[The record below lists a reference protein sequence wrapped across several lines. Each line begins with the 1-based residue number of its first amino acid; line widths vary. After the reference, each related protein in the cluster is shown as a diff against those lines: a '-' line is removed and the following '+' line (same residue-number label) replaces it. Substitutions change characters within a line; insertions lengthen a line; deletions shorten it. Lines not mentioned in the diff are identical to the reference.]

1 MTLAAARAHALQDLL
16 KTIEVGEAQAMALEL
31 VLHVA
36 AIDKKDWGRK
46 LHTLLNQ
53 ESIIKLDQMVQ
64 RIVKGEPLQYVTEEA
79 WFLGLRLTVTPAV
92 LIPRP
97 ETEELVDWVIS
108 HCQFPIEKLPILEI
122 GTGSGCIAIALQ
134 KRLRKARVT
143 AIEYSGEALTV
154 ATRNAEEVGIHPVF
168 LQGDL
173 FDEHQWAT
181 WPEFSMLISNP
192 PYIPLEEKT
201 AMENRVIAHEPA
213 LALFVSNE
221 DPLCYYRSLG
231 KLLLSK
237 GLPGAQLFCEL
248 NAKLAEDTSRL
259 LKGMGL
265 QTEIKLD
272 MQGKQRMIR
281 AWR

>member
-1 MTLAAARAHALQDLL
+1 MNLAAARAHATQELMR
-16 KTIEVGEAQAMALEL
+16 TIETGEAQAMALEL
-31 VLHVA
+31 VLHLA
-36 AIDKKDWGRK
+36 GIDKKDWIR
-46 LHTLLNQ
+46 LQHSLLN
-53 ESIIKLDQMVQ
+53 EETINRLDQLVQ
-64 RIVKGEPLQYVTEEA
+64 RIKKGEPLQYVTGEA

-134 KRLRKARVT
+134 KRLRKATVT
-143 AIEYSGEALTV
+143 AIEFSEEALTV
-154 ATRNAEEVGIHPVF
+154 ATKNAEETGIHPVF
-168 LQGDL
+168 LKGDL

-192 PYIPLEEKT
+192 PYIPLEEKPT
-201 AMENRVIAHEPA
+201 LENRVIAHEPA

-237 GLPGAQLFCEL
+237 GLPRAQLFCEL
-248 NAKLAEDTSRL
+248 NAKLAEDTARL
-259 LKGMGL
+259 LKGLGL
-265 QTEIKLD
+265 HTEIKLD